1 MACKSFFGNM
11 SAALFV
17 AMAPASSHAQQVPG
31 VEVVFVQ
38 PEKFTDVGN
47 SHAPAPADR
56 QREALLGQLRRH
68 LEERAAQHVAKGNRL
83 AVSITD
89 VDMAGGFEPWRGPR
103 MGNIRIVRNI
113 YPPRIVLS
121 YQLTGA
127 DGKLIGEGN
136 RVLSDLAYM
145 HSIEYRDDPLLHE
158 KKLLDDWLER
168 EFARPERS

>member
-1 MACKSFFGNM
+1 MEAVMASKPLLPSL
-11 SAALFV
+11 SAALLL
-17 AMAPASSHAQQVPG
+17 AATPAPALQDAR

-47 SHAPAPADR
+47 SYSPTDR
-56 QREALLGQLRRH
+56 QREALLGRLKQH
-68 LEERAAQHVAKGNRL
+68 LEARAAARVAKDSRL
-83 AVSITD
+83 AISITD
-89 VDMAGGFEPWRGPR
+89 VDMAGGFEPWRGPHA
-103 MGNIRIVRNI
+103 GNIRIVRNS

-121 YQLTGA
+121 YRLTGA

-145 HSIEYRDDPLLHE
+145 HSVEYRDDLLRYE

-168 EFARPERS
+168 EFAQPGRS